1 MHRDRRRSDPVGE
14 RRRSSRRL
22 PESRPAT
29 NERGARIRGAAPW
42 SALRWFQ
49 RVGLF
54 LPLALSL
61 LPGVVRAQSSAGGTG
76 LGAALDAI
84 FAQSKRTVVLV
95 VSKRAN
101 PPGRPVDAA
110 DQTTT
115 LWANGI
121 VVDGEGRILT
131 CADAAQPGDSLFVVP
146 PDGRSR
152 RAQFLSQEVKPG
164 ISMIRVD
171 DPAGLTPISLRPQDP
186 PLTEGAWMLVFGY
199 DEQARADF
207 RLARVEAVGA
217 QREGTS
223 SRVFRLSLASCSGTC
238 GGLIVDAEGRSRG
251 VAVNVDVWQ
260 DDGPLVGGCPV
271 RARQMLDARTI
282 AAMSIEEAAAL
293 YARLRAQ
300 EAVRAGFLGLLVET
314 ETGGIPSS
322 PEFALPADSPVRIA
336 GVLAGSPAERAGVQV
351 GDRIVSLNNEPVRAV
366 EQVTGYVQGSHP
378 GSPVRLGIVRNGEQ
392 LELSTLVGDR
402 SSLDW
407 MERQQRLTLSW
418 QKRLRLSLA
427 AQEGLLLE
435 LERVGARYR

>member
-1 MHRDRRRSDPVGE
+1 MSPTGTRTGG
-14 RRRSSRRL
+14 
-22 PESRPAT
+22 T
-29 NERGARIRGAAPW
+29 GPW
-42 SALRWFQ
+42 SAFRFWLRFYLLLL
-49 RVGLF
+49 G
-54 LPLALSL
+54 L
-61 LPGVVRAQSSAGGTG
+61 LPFPTWASAEGDGPD

-101 PPGRPVDAA
+101 FPGEVSIGDA
-110 DQTTT
+110 DGSTT

-146 PDGRSR
+146 ADGRSR
-152 RAQFLSQEVKPG
+152 RARFLSQEVKPG

-171 DPAGLTPISLRPQDP
+171 DPTGLNPISLRPQDP
-186 PLTEGAWMLVFGY
+186 PLEEGAWMLVFGY

-207 RLARVEAVGA
+207 RLARVDAIGA
-217 QREGTS
+217 QRSGAS

-238 GGLIVDAEGRSRG
+238 GGLIVDAEGRNRG

-260 DDGPLVGGCPV
+260 DDGPMVGGCPT

-282 AAMSIEEAAAL
+282 AAMSVEEAAAL
-293 YARLRAQ
+293 YGRLRAQ
-300 EAVRAGFLGLLVET
+300 ESERAGFLGLLVET
-314 ETGGIPSS
+314 EAGGIAGS
-322 PEFALPADSPVRIA
+322 PEQITPGESPVRIA
-336 GVLAGSPAERAGVQV
+336 GVLSGSPAERAGVQV

-378 GSPVRLGIVRNGEQ
+378 GSPVRLGIVRDGES
-392 LELSTLVGDR
+392 LVLSTKVGDR

-427 AQEGLLLE
+427 AQENLLLE
-435 LERVGARYR
+435 LERVGSRYR